1 MTDFNKLF
9 NQQEIELESEKY
21 HVRLIYQKEP
31 KDLAQESD
39 KILLDSDNE
48 GILLVIIDNKEG
60 TENRG
65 IIKTRGGFYLLAK
78 DERGAQSIKLE
89 KDYLYLSL
97 ETEFICINLLEF
109 NIHWNV
115 EPDRTAVFEFYDI
128 DNDFLLRGE
137 LEIHRISK
145 NGDIVWSFG
154 GKDIFVNMDGEDEV
168 KVMDNF
174 ILLTDFDNN
183 SYQIDFNGK
192 LIERQELKTTPSV
205 FERVSIRIK
214 NFLKIKM
221 I

>member
-1 MTDFNKLF
+1 MTDLDKLL
-9 NQQEIELESEKY
+9 NQQEIELECEKY
-21 HVRLIYQKEP
+21 HVRVVYQKEH

-48 GILLVIIDNKEG
+48 GTLLVIIDNKEG
-60 TENRG
+60 TGNRG

-89 KDYLYLSL
+89 EDYLYLSL

-137 LEIHRISK
+137 SEIHRISK

-154 GKDIFVNMDGEDEV
+154 GKDIFVNMDGKDEV
-168 KVMDNF
+168 RIMDNF

-183 SYQIDFNGK
+183 NYQIDFNGK
-192 LIERQELKTTPSV
+192 LIERQELKTTSSV
-205 FERVSIRIK
+205 FERISIRIK
-214 NFLKIKM
+214 KFLKL
-221 I
+221 